1 MYFFWTEICG
11 PLGSQDFACGWGMQ
25 CKLRY
30 VLICGSPCGQDKSSL
45 YKRCEREIFWW
56 SVWKEESQV
65 NVPMKAKGMVTR
77 AQTRNTQKLKQASLQ
92 CFLHFTCIYLSL
104 LSLSPDICRRAAECK
119 KFKSSIGYSFTKKPP
134 PSILKCLVIL
144 GKLCVTHCSWTK
156 WVKGCDLIE
165 VGVDMERYYS
175 PTLGFLG
182 EKLGLVLAPAPAP
195 AIGSTCIWNPVRW
208 EQLYIFIS
216 FPSDLSLCDFSPS
229 PCFDGWD
236 CCARFSMQF
245 LGI

>member
-1 MYFFWTEICG
+1 MYWFVG
-11 PLGSQDFACGWGMQ
+11 PHVD
-25 CKLRY
+25 R
-30 VLICGSPCGQDKSSL
+30 
-45 YKRCEREIFWW
+45 
-56 SVWKEESQV
+56 
-65 NVPMKAKGMVTR
+65 TR
-77 AQTRNTQKLKQASLQ
+77 AVYIKDARERYFDDQFEKKKRAKSMSQWKRKEWWREPRQEILRSWNRHLCSAFFISLV
-92 CFLHFTCIYLSL
+92 FISL

-134 PSILKCLVIL
+134 RPILKCLAIL

-182 EKLGLVLAPAPAP
+182 EKLGLVMAAAP

-208 EQLYIFIS
+208 EQLYIYIS
-216 FPSDLSLCDFSPS
+216 FPWDLSLCDFSPS

-245 LGI
+245 LGM